1 MQREDP
7 FRAYFVTVIVVAV
20 LSIGVGIFV
29 GGLTQQYV
37 MVFFMQLLVAALL
50 AAWYAS
56 IKNRVT
62 ANIDSAETSSR

>member
-20 LSIGVGIFV
+20 LSIGVGIVV
-29 GGLTQQYV
+29 GSLTQQYV
-37 MVFFMQLLVAALL
+37 MVFFVQLLVVALL
-50 AAWYAS
+50 AAWYVS

-62 ANIDSAETSSR
+62 ANNDSAKPSSR